1 MGRGLKRDGQNMNEK
16 RSEWERGND
25 RKGTGRKERR
35 CAVIRKEK
43 ERLKERE
50 REREMYIKG
59 KRSA

>member
-1 MGRGLKRDGQNMNEK
+1 MNEK